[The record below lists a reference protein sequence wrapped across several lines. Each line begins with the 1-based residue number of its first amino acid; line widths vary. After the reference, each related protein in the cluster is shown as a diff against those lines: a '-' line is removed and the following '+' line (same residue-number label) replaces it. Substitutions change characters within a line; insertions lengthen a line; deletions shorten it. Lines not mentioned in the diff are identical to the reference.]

1 MTLREQQQAADKSK
15 VLHCQTGSSPGE
27 LRVPQ
32 RPAESDRA
40 GKVDPGNVP
49 IWNVSNAMLVITFY
63 RWSVNQATLRMIADK
78 P

>member
-1 MTLREQQQAADKSK
+1 
-15 VLHCQTGSSPGE
+15 
-27 LRVPQ
+27 VPQ

-63 RWSVNQATLRMIADK
+63 RWTVNQATLRMVADK